1 MLAPLCACDA
11 VLKPANALV
20 LVKAVREDRKRG
32 RSMVAAVARQSGLV
46 GMARWS
52 PLIDAEGEI
61 ATDTDT

>member
-46 GMARWS
+46 GMAKME
-52 PLIDAEGEI
+52 PPY
-61 ATDTDT
+61 